1 MAFKKLFIDNYD
13 LLFYVVMKTLNSLN
27 LPMNS
32 DITVLDN
39 LVSDKVTLKKK
50 ETDLLYETSDYLIN
64 IEGNSEYSNA
74 VNVKNMSYVLAL
86 LLRQLKPGENNK
98 IKKVLQININNENP
112 LNNGEFMG
120 VSLFTD
126 VLSGKVRYEDAI
138 VVDYTIEYLN
148 KMTYNEIASLQDD
161 DIKKIFYAFT
171 RDNNDKYYDLY
182 NNNELGQELLRRM
195 EKMMENIDSIFYY
208 DKVEFAKT
216 VGEEIG
222 FSKGQSIGFNKGKSI
237 GFNNGKNE
245 TIKNLIKNKMPDE
258 DIIKFAQIS
267 KEDLDEIKKSM
278 GK

>member
-1 MAFKKLFIDNYD
+1 
-13 LLFYVVMKTLNSLN
+13 
-27 LPMNS
+27 
-32 DITVLDN
+32 
-39 LVSDKVTLKKK
+39 
-50 ETDLLYETSDYLIN
+50 
-64 IEGNSEYSNA
+64 
-74 VNVKNMSYVLAL
+74 
-86 LLRQLKPGENNK
+86 
-98 IKKVLQININNENP
+98 
-112 LNNGEFMG
+112 
-120 VSLFTD
+120 
-126 VLSGKVRYEDAI
+126 
-138 VVDYTIEYLN
+138 
-148 KMTYNEIASLQDD
+148 MTYNEIASLQDD

-182 NNNELGQELLRRM
+182 NNSELGQELLRRM

-216 VGEEIG
+216 VGEE
-222 FSKGQSIGFNKGKSI
+222 IGFNKGKSI